1 MKVLGISA
9 AIASAS
15 AYLVR
20 RRISKKWIDYRSSH
34 HDLTSKVILITGGNT
49 GLGFEAAK
57 EFARRNARVVI
68 ACRNIEKGNEAVESI
83 HRATGNHN
91 VDCMELDL
99 ASLASVRAF
108 TRKIKSNPEYSSI
121 NALVCNAGVW
131 VPEEKDGQKDP
142 DKYKTK
148 DGFEIHFG
156 VNHLSHLLLAKSLTD
171 VLQNSGDGRVVFV
184 SSSLMKYGQVDFNKY
199 DHIYEGRSK
208 VQEGQNCDG
217 ENRKKS
223 SSSYGPPPAYC
234 DTKLMNALT
243 CRRLSSILPPTVTTY
258 AVCPGFCRSSLGR
271 HVSFPFHK
279 KILFAPIMLMIQ
291 RTSKQGAQNI
301 IFATLEDKDKLKNGE
316 FYKDG
321 EIAVEQT
328 DYVDSLGES
337 VPRQLWE
344 VSERLLDESDSRD

>member
-1 MKVLGISA
+1 
-9 AIASAS
+9 
-15 AYLVR
+15 
-20 RRISKKWIDYRSSH
+20 
-34 HDLTSKVILITGGNT
+34 
-49 GLGFEAAK
+49 
-57 EFARRNARVVI
+57 
-68 ACRNIEKGNEAVESI
+68 
-83 HRATGNHN
+83 
-91 VDCMELDL
+91 
-99 ASLASVRAF
+99 
-108 TRKIKSNPEYSSI
+108 
-121 NALVCNAGVW
+121 
-131 VPEEKDGQKDP
+131 
-142 DKYKTK
+142 
-148 DGFEIHFG
+148 
-156 VNHLSHLLLAKSLTD
+156 
-171 VLQNSGDGRVVFV
+171 
-184 SSSLMKYGQVDFNKY
+184 MKYGQVDFNKY

-223 SSSYGPPPAYC
+223 WSSYGPPPAYC

-344 VSERLLDESDSRD
+344 VSERLIDESDSRD